1 MIKLQRGGDGWVVL
15 GASVLSTSRDVEQAA
30 LSALLLA
37 ELHGVTLE
45 IAGDVQ
51 KGVLERAQRL
61 LEQLERA
68 RKRAVLP
75 TP

>member
-15 GASVLSTSRDVEQAA
+15 GTSVLSTSPDIEQAA

-37 ELHGVTLE
+37 ELHGATLE
-45 IAGDVQ
+45 LASDVQ
-51 KGVLERAQRL
+51 EGVLERAQQLRS
-61 LEQLERA
+61 QLEGA
-68 RKRAVLP
+68 RKRAISP